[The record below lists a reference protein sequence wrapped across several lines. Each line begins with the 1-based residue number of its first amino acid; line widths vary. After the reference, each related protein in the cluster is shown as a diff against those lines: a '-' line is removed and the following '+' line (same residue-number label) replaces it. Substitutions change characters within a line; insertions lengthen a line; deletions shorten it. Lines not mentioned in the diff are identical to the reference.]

1 MATTLLNLVKSR
13 LGIFYSDTA
22 KDAEISQMISGAT
35 AFLKNA
41 GVPDEAL
48 TTGAELPEAIEAII
62 IYCKMAM
69 ITDAE
74 EMKLNPVLTAL
85 IAQMRIV
92 EDEDEET

>member
-1 MATTLLNLVKSR
+1 MTTTLLSLVKSR
-13 LGIFYSDTA
+13 LGVFYSDTA
-22 KDAEISQMISGAT
+22 KDAEVSQMISGAA

-92 EDEDEET
+92 KDEDEET

>member
-1 MATTLLNLVKSR
+1 MATLLNLVKSR

-22 KDAEISQMISGAT
+22 KDAEISQMIAGAT

-41 GVPDEAL
+41 GVPEAAF
-48 TTGAELPEAIEAII
+48 TTGSELPEAIEAII

-74 EMKLNPVLTAL
+74 EMRINPILVAL
-85 IAQMRIV
+85 VAQMRIV
-92 EDEDEET
+92 

>member
-1 MATTLLNLVKSR
+1 MTTTLLSLVKSR
-13 LGIFYSDTA
+13 LGIYYSDTA
-22 KDAEISQMISGAT
+22 KDAEVSQMISGAT